1 MDMTGEGGFDGPKA
15 SSASVRLDRKSIL
28 RTRFF
33 LGTSAEGFRIQP
45 KGCII
50 KNIFLRCFLGF
61 RVKGKGGKKMV
72 ARHHMVIIILAVL
85 LAASIIGLFFL
96 YPPYQS
102 TKQALQECQRRL
114 SEQDKKV
121 AALSEDQIKQVK
133 STYEALVSTLKEEI
147 KKQEVTIKDFEEA
160 VSLTFIDRI
169 LFEFGKATLT
179 PEGEKILEKVGAAVK
194 NVTEKRIRVTG
205 HADNVRIHPDFKYL
219 FPTNWELSGARAAS
233 VVRYFQQKAD
243 VDPKDME
250 AVGRSFY
257 QPVAS
262 NETKE
267 GRAQNRRV
275 EIFIAPQMEIKR
287 K

>member
-1 MDMTGEGGFDGPKA
+1 
-15 SSASVRLDRKSIL
+15 
-28 RTRFF
+28 
-33 LGTSAEGFRIQP
+33 
-45 KGCII
+45 
-50 KNIFLRCFLGF
+50 
-61 RVKGKGGKKMV
+61 MV
-72 ARHHMVIIILAVL
+72 ARHNIVIIILAVF
-85 LAASIIGLFFL
+85 LAASMIGLFFL

-102 TKQALQECQRRL
+102 MKQTLQECQKRL

-121 AALSEDQIKQVK
+121 AALSEDQTKQMK

-147 KKQEVTIKDFEEA
+147 NKQEVTIKGFEEA

-179 PEGEKILEKVGAAVK
+179 PEGAKILEKVGAAVK

-205 HADNVRIHPDFKYL
+205 HADNVPIHPDYKYL

-233 VVRYFQQKAD
+233 VVRYFQQKAG

-262 NETKE
+262 NETNE

>member
-1 MDMTGEGGFDGPKA
+1 M
-15 SSASVRLDRKSIL
+15 
-28 RTRFF
+28 
-33 LGTSAEGFRIQP
+33 
-45 KGCII
+45 
-50 KNIFLRCFLGF
+50 
-61 RVKGKGGKKMV
+61 
-72 ARHHMVIIILAVL
+72 IIILSVL
-85 LAASIIGLFFL
+85 LAGSIIALLFL
-96 YPPYQS
+96 YPQHKNM
-102 TKQALQECQRRL
+102 KQAFQECQKRL

-121 AALSEDQIKQVK
+121 AALSEDQIKQMK
-133 STYEALVSTLKEEI
+133 STYDTLISTLKEEI
-147 KKQEVTIKDFEEA
+147 KKQEVTIEDFKEA

-194 NVTEKRIRVTG
+194 NVKEKRIRVTG
-205 HADNVRIHPDFKYL
+205 HADNVPIHPDYKYL

-233 VVRYFQQKAD
+233 VVRYFQKKAG

-262 NETKE
+262 NETRE

-275 EIFIAPQMEIKR
+275 EIFIAPQLEIKR

>member
-1 MDMTGEGGFDGPKA
+1 
-15 SSASVRLDRKSIL
+15 
-28 RTRFF
+28 
-33 LGTSAEGFRIQP
+33 
-45 KGCII
+45 
-50 KNIFLRCFLGF
+50 
-61 RVKGKGGKKMV
+61 MV
-72 ARHHMVIIILAVL
+72 ARHNIVIIILAAF
-85 LAASIIGLFFL
+85 LAASMIGLFFL

-102 TKQALQECQRRL
+102 TKQALQECQKKL

-121 AALSEDQIKQVK
+121 AALSENQMKQVK
-133 STYEALVSTLKEEI
+133 STYEELVSTLKDQI
-147 KKQEVTIKDFEEA
+147 TKQEVTIKDFEEA

-179 PEGEKILEKVGAAVK
+179 PEGEKILEKVGMAVK

-205 HADNVRIHPDFKYL
+205 HADNVPIDPDYKYL

-233 VVRYFQQKAD
+233 VVRYFQQKAG

-275 EIFIAPQMEIKR
+275 EIFIAPRMEIKR

>member
-1 MDMTGEGGFDGPKA
+1 
-15 SSASVRLDRKSIL
+15 
-28 RTRFF
+28 
-33 LGTSAEGFRIQP
+33 
-45 KGCII
+45 
-50 KNIFLRCFLGF
+50 
-61 RVKGKGGKKMV
+61 MV
-72 ARHHMVIIILAVL
+72 ARHNIVIIILAVF

-96 YPPYQS
+96 YPPYKS
-102 TKQALQECQRRL
+102 TEQALQECQKRL

-121 AALSEDQIKQVK
+121 AVLSESQIKQMK
-133 STYEALVSTLKEEI
+133 STYDTLISALKEEI
-147 KKQEVTIKDFEEA
+147 QKQEVTIKDFKEA
-160 VSLTFIDRI
+160 VSLTFIDRV

-179 PEGEKILEKVGAAVK
+179 PEGGRILEKVGAAVK

-205 HADNVRIHPDFKYL
+205 HADNVPIDPDYKYL

-233 VVRYFQQKAD
+233 VVRYFQQK
-243 VDPKDME
+243 VGLDPKDME